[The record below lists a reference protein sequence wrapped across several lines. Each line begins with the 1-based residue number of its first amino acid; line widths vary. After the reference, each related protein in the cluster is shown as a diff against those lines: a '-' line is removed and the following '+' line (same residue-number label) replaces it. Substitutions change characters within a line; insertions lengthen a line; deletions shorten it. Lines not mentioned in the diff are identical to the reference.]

1 MPVWRRFFSVFP
13 TGVGV
18 IPSLKSSPE
27 ATEGIPHGCGGDPS
41 CLQQEDP
48 SARILYNGP
57 SIRAMRS

>member
-18 IPSLKSSPE
+18 IS
-27 ATEGIPHGCGGDPS
+27 S